1 MLMKGSAENKNHSPI
16 LHLTWII
23 SPYLFFHKRLFS
35 LSYLTTIGANV
46 ETCSAPNQDV
56 ECLNCGLVF
65 DSVHFMAQILVYL
78 LSKDSF
84 SCHGI

>member
-1 MLMKGSAENKNHSPI
+1 
-16 LHLTWII
+16 
-23 SPYLFFHKRLFS
+23 

-78 LSKDSF
+78 LSKDSL
-84 SCHGI
+84 SCHSI